1 MTSNFL
7 LCSADDS
14 QLEWLQSALAN
25 TGQVVRTGTNLEE
38 LMRLVDMMTVTL
50 VFVSVER
57 QHQVQQCG
65 LIEGLLEQRPM
76 VTVVALGD
84 GYDSELVIATMRAG
98 ARDFI
103 TVGQRA
109 SEVSGLARR
118 HLTRLPRLPAHDG
131 DQASVAVLYGAQAD
145 ADASLLMTHLAL
157 DLAHSGEDV
166 LLIDLGLPAGESVG
180 ILGLESS
187 FHFSDAVRNLRR
199 LDATVIESAFPRHS
213 SGLTVLSLSD
223 EPFSLASLNSAELF
237 LLLGSLKPHFGRIL
251 INLCGQPDSS
261 VVRTLVGGAEK
272 LLIHVDQSVSGSRRS
287 LATLKA
293 WGEQGIKLDH
303 GMLVVDRYID
313 GVVPNDATLEKSFGM
328 PLLATLPL
336 STRERL
342 QSRNRGVDLF
352 KLAPGNPLT
361 KALLRLTRDF
371 GVKASRKRTLWQR
384 LKEFG

>member
-14 QLEWLQSALAN
+14 QLEWLQSALTN

-38 LMRLVDMMTVTL
+38 LMRLVDMMSVTL

-84 GYDSELVIATMRAG
+84 GYDSEVVIATMRAG

-103 TVGQRA
+103 TVGQRG

-118 HLTRLPRLPAHDG
+118 HLTRLPRLPTHDG

-157 DLAHSGEDV
+157 DLTHSGEDV
-166 LLIDLGLPAGESVG
+166 LLIDLGLPAGESTG

-199 LDATVIESAFPRHS
+199 LDATVIESAFSRHS
-213 SGLTVLSLSD
+213 SGLTLLSLSD
-223 EPFSLASLNSAELF
+223 EPFSLESLNSAELF
-237 LLLGSLKPHFGRIL
+237 LLMGSLKPHFGRIL
-251 INLCGQPDSS
+251 INLCGQQDSS

-287 LATLKA
+287 LSTLKA
-293 WGEQGIKLDH
+293 WREQGIKLDH

-313 GVVPNDATLEKSFGM
+313 GVVPSDTTLEKSFAL

-342 QSRNRGVDLF
+342 QSRNRSVDLF

-371 GVKASRKRTLWQR
+371 GVDASRKRSLWQR
-384 LKEFG
+384 IKEFG

>member
-14 QLEWLQSALAN
+14 QLEWLQSALTN

-38 LMRLVDMMTVTL
+38 LMRLVDMMSVTL

-57 QHQVQQCG
+57 QHQVQQCS

-84 GYDSELVIATMRAG
+84 GYDSEVVIATMRAG

-103 TVGQRA
+103 TVGQRG

-118 HLTRLPRLPAHDG
+118 HLTRLPRLPTHDG

-157 DLAHSGEDV
+157 DLTHSGEDV
-166 LLIDLGLPAGESVG
+166 LLIDLGLPAGESTG
-180 ILGLESS
+180 ILGLEAS

-199 LDATVIESAFPRHS
+199 LDATVIESAFSRHS
-213 SGLTVLSLSD
+213 SGLTLLSLSD
-223 EPFSLASLNSAELF
+223 EPFSLESLNSAELF

-251 INLCGQPDSS
+251 INLCGQQDSS

-287 LATLKA
+287 LSTLKA
-293 WGEQGIKLDH
+293 WSEQGIKLDH

-313 GVVPNDATLEKSFGM
+313 GVVPSDTTLEKSFGL

-342 QSRNRGVDLF
+342 QSRNRSVDLF

-371 GVKASRKRTLWQR
+371 GVDASRKRSLWQR
-384 LKEFG
+384 IKEFG